1 MFKTLI
7 QAMGLGMISLLFV
20 ACAAKKTEQVTLV
33 WPPAPEEPRVTYIAT
48 FTGERDFR
56 KVSTLDTLIG
66 NAEPGAGNN
75 LKKPYGVTA
84 KGDKFYVT
92 DTAEGR
98 VYVFD
103 RKKREVS
110 FIGDK
115 PRGKL
120 KLPVG
125 LATDNKGRLFVSDA
139 KLKKVYGYDSNGTLK
154 VAIGKA
160 GEFARP
166 AGIAI
171 NNELERLY
179 VVDSSA
185 HLVKVYDLKGEQLFT
200 FGERGMEEGTFNYPT
215 NIAVDRRNG
224 NVAIVDTQNFRVQV
238 FDKDG
243 EFLMT
248 FGKIGDSVGH
258 FARPKGIGI
267 DSDGNMYVTDA
278 AFSNFQIFNDKG
290 QVLMYLG
297 GPGSAQGKFQLPA
310 AAYIDENDILYVVGN
325 FFGRVQLFQYLSDKW
340 KKEHPAEYQ
349 KLKSLD

>member
-1 MFKTLI
+1 MFKSII
-7 QAMGLGMISLLFV
+7 QVVGLGIVSLMFV
-20 ACAAKKTEQVTLV
+20 ACAAKKPVQPTLV
-33 WPPAPEEPRVTYIAT
+33 WPPAPEEPRVTYVAMY
-48 FTGERDFR
+48 TGERDFK
-56 KVSTLDTLIG
+56 KVSTLDAFIG
-66 NAEPGAGNN
+66 EAAPGEGNN

-103 RKKREVS
+103 RKKKEIS
-110 FIGDK
+110 FLGMK

-125 LATDNKGRLFVSDA
+125 LATDNRGRVFVSDA
-139 KLKKVYGYDSNGTLK
+139 KLKKVYGYDGNGTLK

-160 GEFARP
+160 GEFKRP
-166 AGIAI
+166 AGVAI
-171 NNELERLY
+171 NNAIERLY

-185 HLVKVYDLKGEQLFT
+185 HMVKVYDLKGKHLFD
-200 FGERGMEEGTFNYPT
+200 FGERGVDEGTFNYPT
-215 NIAVDRRNG
+215 NLAIDRRNG
-224 NVAIVDTQNFRVQV
+224 NVAVVDTQNFRVQV

-248 FGKIGDSVGH
+248 FGKIGDSVGN

-297 GPGSAQGKFQLPA
+297 GPGSARGKFQLPA

-340 KKEHPAEYQ
+340 KKENPAKYQ